1 MIRKLFLLTALTACI
16 TVQAHELGDT
26 LVIRDAHKVT
36 IVTNDSLQKIKVM
49 GMEDNE
55 DYVYENSIQLVDS
68 NYVGEQRTTYHD
80 LDALGFPVSK
90 RDTTRHRRGVVVY
103 GTMHWWLGFNAGI
116 SPDFS
121 FSTFRSLE
129 AAWNILQFEIEPYH
143 NYRRT
148 MRRYEFG
155 LALQARNYR
164 FDMPSMLKK
173 DATGSVFFGDF
184 PVGTEDR
191 KSDVYIFSLTV
202 PLQYSQRLGHRSPWR
217 IKLGVLLNF
226 NCYGTL
232 RNSYTMGD
240 YDYEETLHKIDYRP
254 FTVDLMG
261 IIRYK
266 WLGFYGKYSP
276 MSVFKKG
283 RGPEFRSLSFGLY
296 L

>member
-1 MIRKLFLLTALTACI
+1 MMRKLLLLTVLTVCM
-16 TVQAHELGDT
+16 TVQAYELGDT
-26 LVIRDAHKVT
+26 LVIKDARKVT
-36 IVTNDSLQKIKVM
+36 IVTNDSLQKIKVV
-49 GMEDNE
+49 GMKDNE

-68 NYVGEQRTTYHD
+68 NYVGEQRTTYRD

-90 RDTTRHRRGVVVY
+90 RDTTNHRHGIFVEGV
-103 GTMHWWLGFNAGI
+103 MHFWLGFNAGI
-116 SPDFS
+116 SPDCS
-121 FSTFRSLE
+121 FSTFRSVE
-129 AAWNILQFEIEPYH
+129 AAWNILQFEIEPS
-143 NYRRT
+143 YRRI

-164 FDMPSMLKK
+164 FDTPGMLMK
-173 DATGSVFFGDF
+173 DAAGNVFLGDF

-266 WLGFYGKYSP
+266 WLGFYVKYSP

>member
-103 GTMHWWLGFNAGI
+103 
-116 SPDFS
+116 
-121 FSTFRSLE
+121 
-129 AAWNILQFEIEPYH
+129 
-143 NYRRT
+143 RRT

-184 PVGTEDR
+184 PVGTEDH
-191 KSDVYIFSLTV
+191 KTDVYVFSLSV
-202 PLQYSQRLGHRSPWR
+202 PLLYSQRLGRHSPWR
-217 IKLGVLLNF
+217 IKLGALLNF

-240 YDYEETLHKIDYRP
+240 YDYEETVHKIDYRP

-266 WLGFYGKYSP
+266 WIGFYLKYSP
-276 MSVFKKG
+276 MSVFKNG

>member
-155 LALQARNYR
+155 LALQAR
-164 FDMPSMLKK
+164 K
-173 DATGSVFFGDF
+173 T
-184 PVGTEDR
+184 
-191 KSDVYIFSLTV
+191 DVYVFSLSV
-202 PLQYSQRLGHRSPWR
+202 PLLYSQRLGRHSPWR
-217 IKLGVLLNF
+217 IKLGALLNF

-240 YDYEETLHKIDYRP
+240 YDYEETVHKIDYRP

-266 WLGFYGKYSP
+266 WIGFYLKYSP
-276 MSVFKKG
+276 MSVFKNG